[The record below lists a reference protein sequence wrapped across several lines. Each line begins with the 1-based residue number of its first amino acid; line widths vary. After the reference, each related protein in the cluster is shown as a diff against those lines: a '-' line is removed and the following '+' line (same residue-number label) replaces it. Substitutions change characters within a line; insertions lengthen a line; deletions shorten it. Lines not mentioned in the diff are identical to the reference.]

1 LLDYEKTKLTDKEF
15 EICISLLKLNQ
26 LKITQILKNRIQL
39 TLEEKQFIESNIN
52 SIDKL
57 LNSIEQ

>member
-1 LLDYEKTKLTDKEF
+1 MKKTKLTDKEF